1 MEIKMIKP
9 TDANYPLAMNLVPFA
24 EKYELMQ
31 IDNLVVVPLFQVIDA
46 ISEVKADIVVHDGV
60 ECCPTCMKPIKGT
73 FTKADMVAML
83 EELKKEV
90 EENLEDNYSELDEIQ
105 GALRAGR
112 LIENVGCVEIIQQ
125 KINSLKENEDEV

>member
-1 MEIKMIKP
+1 MKMEIKMIKP
-9 TDANYPLAMNLVPFA
+9 TDADYPLAMNLVPFA

-83 EELKKEV
+83 EDLDLKIDEMYEPQFSKEGMDGFYWAQGLFKALV
-90 EENLEDNYSELDEIQ
+90 QEE
-105 GALRAGR
+105 
-112 LIENVGCVEIIQQ
+112 
-125 KINSLKENEDEV
+125 INALKEAADD

>member
-9 TDANYPLAMNLVPFA
+9 TDADYPLAMNLVPFA
-24 EKYELMQ
+24 EKYELIK

-73 FTKADMVAML
+73 FTKSDMVAML
-83 EELKKEV
+83 TELKKEIDIMSDSV
-90 EENLEDNYSELDEIQ
+90 IDGRTVTITSWKGMQKRICDFIQ
-105 GALRAGR
+105 SR
-112 LIENVGCVEIIQQ
+112 ID
-125 KINSLKENEDEV
+125 KLKENKE

>member
-1 MEIKMIKP
+1 MIKP
-9 TDANYPLAMNLVPFA
+9 TDADYPLAMNLVPFA

-73 FTKADMVAML
+73 FTKSDMLAML
-83 EELKKEV
+83 TEIQAKIEKTAKEEELIDKKWAKG
-90 EENLEDNYSELDEIQ
+90 LHYSE
-105 GALRAGR
+105 
-112 LIENVGCVEIIQQ
+112 EIIQQ
-125 KINSLKENEDEV
+125 KIDKLKGK

>member
-83 EELKKEV
+83 EEIHLEI
-90 EENLEDNYSELDEIQ
+90 EEKATDLCDDGWWLTYND
-105 GALRAGR
+105 
-112 LIENVGCVEIIQQ
+112 IIQQ
-125 KINSLKENEDEV
+125 KIDKLKEAGE